1 MSARTQAQQAE
12 LWLGRTPI
20 EVGDLQFVRD
30 GRREYSSFAY
40 RPEWLGHR
48 ECFQVSPDLPPAPGR
63 VTRRAPPADDSP
75 HRLALADTEPAA

>member
-1 MSARTQAQQAE
+1 MSASTQTQQAE

-48 ECFQVSPDLPPAPGR
+48 ECFQVSPDLPLATGR
-63 VTRRAPPADDSP
+63 VTRRAPSADDSP
-75 HRLALADTEPAA
+75 IPFSLADT